1 MERWVGDKLHDILG
15 ISDKV
20 IAQFMIGL
28 ASKAKSS
35 DDLVDKIR
43 DTGTID
49 IDGNVMT
56 FAKEL
61 WEKVM
66 LCKIYSAE
74 KLVS

>member
-28 ASKAKSS
+28 ASKSKSS
-35 DDLVDKIR
+35 DDLVERIR

-49 IDGNVMT
+49 VDASVVK
-56 FAKEL
+56 FAEEL
-61 WEKVM
+61 WEKVNIFSVSF
-66 LCKIYSAE
+66 L
-74 KLVS
+74 LVL

>member
-28 ASKAKSS
+28 ASKSKSS
-35 DDLVDKIR
+35 DDLVERIR

-49 IDGNVMT
+49 VDASVMK
-56 FAKEL
+56 FAEEL
-61 WEKVM
+61 WEKVKVFS
-66 LCKIYSAE
+66 LSFFVV
-74 KLVS
+74 L